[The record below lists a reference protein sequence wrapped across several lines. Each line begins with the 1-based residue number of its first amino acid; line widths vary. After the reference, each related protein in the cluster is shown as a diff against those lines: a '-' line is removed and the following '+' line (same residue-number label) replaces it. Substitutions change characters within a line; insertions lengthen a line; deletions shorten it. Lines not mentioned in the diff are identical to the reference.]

1 MMRKQNPGDQSVGYT
16 KIDEPEKVVKLSPS
30 EELASV
36 QFRIN
41 KPEHTSVIPAKR
53 RSVKRM
59 MFDDFLQFIANALC
73 HRNEPNRS
81 SFKNTRTVYPHNP
94 QQLGLIVHGFSFS
107 TWAICVFE
115 APIYIYRG
123 INNNVFVIGY
133 GPYGFSYSTIV
144 VSTRYSSLSF

>member
-1 MMRKQNPGDQSVGYT
+1 MDPAEGLLVFICRKLEKVFVEKRLARGETMMRKQNPGDQSVGYT

-41 KPEHTSVIPAKR
+41 KPEHTSVIPANR

-94 QQLGLIVHGFSFS
+94 
-107 TWAICVFE
+107 
-115 APIYIYRG
+115 
-123 INNNVFVIGY
+123 
-133 GPYGFSYSTIV
+133 
-144 VSTRYSSLSF
+144 